1 MPRMNGGQALMHS
14 LERMGADI
22 VFGVPGAGQYE
33 AVDALYEHRSIRYV
47 TTRNEQET
55 TFMADAY
62 AQISG
67 KPAVALVVP
76 GPGLLYAGAGLAS
89 AFANSSPV
97 LLVTSTNSDPVMGS
111 RQLEL
116 RTLQTMTKWSKQVDS
131 VAEVPGAVQEAYRQ
145 MLSGRPR
152 PTGLVVPS
160 SVLAAVDEVE
170 LPRSPTAQERETAEG
185 IERAASWLRTARRPL
200 LWVGSGV
207 FQSGAEE
214 VVREFAIA
222 RSIPVISSRR
232 GKGIMGDS
240 ELLGLGPA
248 EMRYPPL
255 SAWIHARDLILA
267 VGVGRRDFSDFSMR
281 LIQVDVD
288 KQIES
293 RSRGDILLLKGDAY
307 KTIEALD
314 QCLGSPAGSGSQA
327 EGEDWKDLK
336 AGRWEPAKQLQPQ
349 WGFMQA
355 IREATPPDT
364 IFLQGMNQMGYYSRN
379 YLFLDPPGRLLTS
392 SSQITLGA
400 AYLLSL
406 GAKLAAPER
415 PVVAISGD
423 GGFGY
428 CSGAM
433 ATAVQHGIKSIVLV
447 FNDNAYGN
455 VLRAQKEQFDMRII
469 GTRLHNPDFPSLARS
484 YGALGFRARDDQELR
499 ETLERA
505 IRLDRH
511 TLIEIPV
518 GELDRIF

>member
-1 MPRMNGGQALMHS
+1 MPQMNGGQALMHS

-33 AVDALYEHRSIRYV
+33 AVDALYQHPAIRYV
-47 TTRNEQET
+47 STRNEQET

-62 AQISG
+62 AQIAG

-76 GPGLLYAGAGLAS
+76 GPGLLYAGAGLVS

-97 LLVTSTNSDPVMGS
+97 LLVTSTNSDPVL
-111 RQLEL
+111 RQNQLEL
-116 RTLQTMTKWSKQVDS
+116 RNLQTMTKWAVQVES
-131 VAEVPGAVQEAYRQ
+131 LAEIPDAVQEAYRQ

-152 PTGLVVPS
+152 PVGLVVPS
-160 SVLAAVDEVE
+160 RVLAEVDDVALPAGPLTRERPVAPGVEQAVAW
-170 LPRSPTAQERETAEG
+170 LQQAQ
-185 IERAASWLRTARRPL
+185 RPL

-207 FQSGAEE
+207 FRSGAEAL
-214 VVREFAIA
+214 VREFAGVHG
-222 RSIPVISSRR
+222 IPVVSSRR
-232 GKGIMGDS
+232 GKGIVGDS
-240 ELLGLGPA
+240 HPLGLGSA

-255 SAWIHARDLILA
+255 RDWIHARDLILA
-267 VGVGRRDFSDFSMR
+267 IGVGQDFSRFPVR
-281 LIQVDVD
+281 VIQIDIDPALPARSQDDVLML
-288 KQIES
+288 Q
-293 RSRGDILLLKGDAY
+293 GDARA
-307 KTIEALD
+307 TLEAIRDGLAD
-314 QCLGSPAGSGSQA
+314 RPLSPPAAESQELA
-327 EGEDWKDLK
+327 ALK
-336 AGRWEPAKQLQPQ
+336 AQRWDPTHQLQPQ

-355 IREATPPDT
+355 IREVAPPDT

-379 YLFLDPPGRLLTS
+379 YLYLDPPGRLLTS

-433 ATAVQHGIKSIVLV
+433 ATAVQHGIHAVVLV

-455 VLRAQKEQFDMRII
+455 VLRAQKEQFDMRVI
-469 GTRLHNPDFPSLARS
+469 GTRLHNPEFPALAHT
-484 YGALGFRARDDQELR
+484 YGALGYQAHNDEELGQVLAQALQQDQH
-499 ETLERA
+499 A
-505 IRLDRH
+505 
-511 TLIEIPV
+511 LIEIPV